1 MADVNIK
8 IECTYSGQN
17 EDFEYDDEETFST
30 LISDLQGEGMAWPP
44 NKQTSSCGITVDGKP
59 GTAFEGNE
67 LQTLSALGVSVGSV
81 IRIQADIT
89 QA

>member
-1 MADVNIK
+1 MADVKIK
-8 IECTYSGQN
+8 VECTYSGQKD
-17 EDFEYDDEETFST
+17 DFEYDDEETFSS

-44 NKQTSSCGITVDGKP
+44 NKQTPSCGVTVDGKL

-67 LQTLSALGVSVGSV
+67 LQTLLDLGVSSGSV